1 MSDEIYRR
9 ILSALNER
17 YPAFMPG
24 FNLISALSDIEKKT
38 VIQEVSHLKELGLV
52 DAMIHI
58 SSDGAFNT
66 TLAKANIT
74 AKGRDY
80 LKESGGLTAELNVVT
95 VRLHAD
101 SIRDLINAQIEKSDL
116 EAAAKSKL
124 KEAVRNLPAHGLQEA
139 VTWFVQQGL
148 ARSPDAI
155 QWLQTLLPHAS

>member
-9 ILSALNER
+9 ILTALADK
-17 YPAFMPG
+17 YPADIPATHV
-24 FNLISALSDIEKKT
+24 FNALSDVEKKT
-38 VIQEVSHLKELGLV
+38 VIQEVSHLNELGLV

-58 SSDGAFNT
+58 CSTGAFNT
-66 TLAKANIT
+66 TLVKAKLT

-80 LKESGGLTAELNVVT
+80 LKENGGLTAELNVVT

-148 ARSPDAI
+148 ARTPDAI
-155 QWLQTLLPHAS
+155 RWLQTLSNQT